1 PLLLWRRN
9 DRASILALF
18 VISSF
23 VSGGMGFERFVLIVE
38 SLAGEPFEQFGK
50 AAYNPTWA
58 DWGIMAGR
66 FGWFF
71 MWFLL
76 FVKNFPAVS
85 VAEVKEELPPP
96 GERARHT

>member
-1 PLLLWRRN
+1 MTH
-9 DRASILALF
+9 
-18 VISSF
+18 
-23 VSGGMGFERFVLIVE
+23 G
-38 SLAGEPFEQFGK
+38 
-50 AAYNPTWA
+50 YNPTWA
-58 DWGIMAGR
+58 DWGIMAGS

-96 GERARHT
+96 GARHT